1 MIHIPSITILPVFWL
16 MYMDR
21 LYYRSR
27 LEHKIK
33 SLLISYLEHTDDIT
47 VPKWASAL
55 IPSLKYSILVISFKS
70 SFVWYYIY
78 PSWSWKHGS
87 ILLYFVTLATTWCNM
102 FQHQFRM
109 YITYMLISRWCKYHP
124 SLLMLGILLISSKQ
138 WSSFLSKTYVIDI
151 HLIPMIK
158 SF

>member
-1 MIHIPSITILPVFWL
+1 MYCVRLIVSISDIHTCTTLPPVFWL
-16 MYMDR
+16 VYMNR

-87 ILLYFVTLATTWCNM
+87 ILLYFVTLATTWCKM
-102 FQHQFRM
+102 FQHQFRI
-109 YITYMLISRWCKYHP
+109 YISHICWYLDDVSIIQAY
-124 SLLMLGILLISSKQ
+124 
-138 WSSFLSKTYVIDI
+138 
-151 HLIPMIK
+151 
-158 SF
+158 